1 MDITSSNN
9 IESLEFDDVLERAD
23 RSIRAINASRRKS
36 IQN

>member
-9 IESLEFDDVLERAD
+9 IELEFDDVLKRAD